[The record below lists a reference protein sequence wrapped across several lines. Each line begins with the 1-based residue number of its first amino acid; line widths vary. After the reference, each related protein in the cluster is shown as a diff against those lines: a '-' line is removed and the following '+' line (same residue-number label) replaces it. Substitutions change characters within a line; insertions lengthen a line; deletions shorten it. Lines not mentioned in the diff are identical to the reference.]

1 MPSCGGKGP
10 KGRFG
15 ALSLGLSLSGSSFPE
30 GTLVLTPSGKVRI
43 EDLREGDLVVA
54 RNEETGQTGVFPV
67 TAVMGRQATDLVRL
81 TLEGPDG
88 TASAMAV
95 TAEHPLYVAGEW
107 VRAGDLKPGDGIENA
122 DETLIRVLTV
132 TLDATPTLVHNI
144 EVAGAHTYF
153 AGELEAWSHNASWS
167 KFRKALYDDCGGTC
181 SYCGIQTV
189 FSGPRTGPRG
199 NRFSLDHILSRKDG
213 GEDVLSNF
221 AGACCS
227 CNSKKGARSGRR
239 WNE

>member
-1 MPSCGGKGP
+1 M
-10 KGRFG
+10 
-15 ALSLGLSLSGSSFPE
+15 GLSLSGSSFPE
-30 GTLVLTPSGKVRI
+30 GTLVLTPEGKRKI
-43 EDLREGDLVVA
+43 EDLREGDLVIA

-88 TASAMAV
+88 TVSAMAV

-153 AGELEAWSHNASWS
+153 AGELEAWAHNAGAS
-167 KFRKALYDDCGGTC
+167 KIPTVPRSQRDPKRCADSALSSTILGRDPTC
-181 SYCGIQTV
+181 VYCGAASDVVDHFVSHSHGGATDEV
-189 FSGPRTGPRG
+189 NLRG
-199 NRFSLDHILSRKDG
+199 
-213 GEDVLSNF
+213 
-221 AGACCS
+221 CCKS
-227 CNSKKGARSGRR
+227 CNLSKSNLSPMEWFKKLIARRR
-239 WNE
+239 

>member
-1 MPSCGGKGP
+1 M
-10 KGRFG
+10 
-15 ALSLGLSLSGSSFPE
+15 
-30 GTLVLTPSGKVRI
+30 
-43 EDLREGDLVVA
+43 REGDLVIA

-88 TASAMAV
+88 TVSAMAV

-153 AGELEAWSHNASWS
+153 AGELEAWGHNA
-167 KFRKALYDDCGGTC
+167 KRRYGDGGFIPQAVKDAADCIAKGKC
-181 SYCGIQTV
+181 EYCGIDLST
-189 FSGPRTGPRG
+189 TKKHY
-199 NRFSLDHILSRKDG
+199 DHITPLIAGGTSKDVRNIACACMSCNLKKGRKDPLKFMG
-213 GEDVLSNF
+213 D
-221 AGACCS
+221 
-227 CNSKKGARSGRR
+227 
-239 WNE
+239 